1 MTLRFRTIRG
11 DEDVS
16 TVGMRATR
24 RALAGIITAVMVL
37 GLAGCGNGDDDND
50 NVLGS
55 RNRADVLIT
64 DQGFEPD
71 ELEVR
76 VNEEVRFTV
85 ANEDSRPHT
94 FTLTFLDIEEE
105 IPAGG
110 SADITLRAPEVPE
123 AGFYSFYSKHHQS
136 ENGFHG
142 QIRVV
147 Q

>member
-1 MTLRFRTIRG
+1 MTLRFTTIRG
-11 DEDVS
+11 DEVS

-24 RALAGIITAVMVL
+24 RALAGIIAAVMVL
-37 GLAGCGNGDDDND
+37 GLAGCGDGDDDD

-76 VNEEVRFTV
+76 VGEEVRFTV
-85 ANEDSRPHT
+85 ANDDERPHT
-94 FTLTFLDIEEE
+94 FTLTFLDIEQE

-110 SADITLRAPEVPE
+110 SADITLKAPEVPE
-123 AGFYSFYSKHHQS
+123 AGFYSFYSKNHQN